1 MHVYVN
7 IHTVGG
13 NSGTKTTTSIVIG
26 LDTQNESLDLII
38 QHLGIQTSPKNF
50 LYARELY
57 HFVR

>member
-7 IHTVGG
+7 IHTVWG
-13 NSGTKTTTSIVIG
+13 NLSTKAPASCFIG

-50 LYARELY
+50 LSARELY